1 MKPRIFS
8 SLVISSTLF
17 GGAAVADVDRYDAA
31 YRAALRP
38 DAGVIDVE
46 LKLTGEKLPSRIVLT
61 IDPRRHRKFS
71 STDPLQIEGN
81 EATWRPRG
89 KFSRLRYQF
98 VVNHERGSGGGY
110 ESYMTKDWAVFRGD
124 KMTPRF
130 KVKARRGLESRATL
144 EFTAPKGWSV
154 ITPYALGPERRYE
167 FDDPKRRLDRPQ
179 GWMLAGRIGARS
191 ETISGVRTIV
201 AAPAGDRARRQDMLA
216 FLNWNLPRLLEVFPG
231 FPRRVVIVS
240 AGDPM
245 WRGGL
250 SGPASMF
257 LHADRPLISENR
269 TSTLLHEL
277 AHIGMGIRADEE
289 SDWIV
294 EGLAEYY
301 SIETLR
307 RTGGISERRY
317 IQALA
322 SLEKWAKRAP
332 TLFGPRSNGA
342 TTARAVLTFKQVD
355 EELRTAT
362 DGKKS
367 LDDVARR
374 LAGTHGQVTLAG
386 LQKIAQEVAGRPLR
400 TLERDQL
407 VKAAPASVERS
418 R

>member
-17 GGAAVADVDRYDAA
+17 AAASHADVSRYDAA

-61 IDPRRHRKFS
+61 IDPQRHREFS
-71 STDPLQIEGN
+71 STDPLQIDGN

-98 VVNHERGSGGGY
+98 VVNHERSSGGY
-110 ESYMTKDWAVFRGD
+110 DSYMTKNWAVFRGD
-124 KMTPRF
+124 KMTPR
-130 KVKARRGLESRATL
+130 VRVTARKGLESRAAL

-154 ITPYALGPERRYE
+154 ITPYAPVGEHRYE
-167 FDDPKRRLDRPQ
+167 FDDPQRRLDRPQ
-179 GWMLAGRIGARS
+179 GWMLAGRIGTRG
-191 ETISGVRTIV
+191 EMIGGVQTIV
-201 AAPAGDRARRQDMLA
+201 AAPSGDNARRQDMLA
-216 FLNWNLPRLLEVFPG
+216 FLNWNLPRLLEVFPD
-231 FPRRVVIVS
+231 FPRRVLIVS

-301 SIETLR
+301 STEALR
-307 RTGGISERRY
+307 RSGGVSEKRHAE
-317 IQALA
+317 ALA
-322 SLEKWAKRAP
+322 SLETWAKRAP

-342 TTARAVLTFKQVD
+342 TTARAVLTLRQVD
-355 EELRTAT
+355 EELRSAT
-362 DGKKS
+362 HGRKS
-367 LDDVARR
+367 LDDVTRR
-374 LAGTHGQVTLAG
+374 LAAARGEVTLAR

-400 TLERDQL
+400 ALERDQL
-407 VKAAPASVERS
+407 MKSELMLTDR
-418 R
+418 

>member
-1 MKPRIFS
+1 MKPRITAA
-8 SLVISSTLF
+8 LLLSSTLF
-17 GGAAVADVDRYDAA
+17 GAASFADVNRYDAA

-38 DAGVIDVE
+38 DAGVIDLE
-46 LKLTGEKLPSRIVLT
+46 LKLSGEKLPSRIVLT
-61 IDPRRHRKFS
+61 IDPLRHKQFS

-81 EATWRPRG
+81 QATWRPRG

-98 VVNHERGSGGGY
+98 LVNHERSNGGY
-110 ESYMTKDWAVFRGD
+110 DSYMTKNWTVFRAD
-124 KMTPRF
+124 KMTPR
-130 KVKARRGLESRATL
+130 VRVTARRGLESRATL

-154 ITPYALGPERRYE
+154 ITPYAPAAEHRYE
-167 FDDPKRRLDRPQ
+167 FDDPQRRLDRPQ
-179 GWMLAGRIGARS
+179 GWMLAGKIGTRS
-191 ETISGVRTIV
+191 EVISGVQTLV
-201 AAPAGDRARRQDMLA
+201 AAPAGDSTRRQDTLA
-216 FLNWNLPRLLEVFPG
+216 FLNWNLPRLLEVFPN
-231 FPRRVVIVS
+231 FPRRVLIVS

-301 SIETLR
+301 SLEALR
-307 RTGGISERRY
+307 RSGGISERRY
-317 IQALA
+317 AEALG
-322 SLEKWAKRAP
+322 SLEKWATRAP
-332 TLFGPRSNGA
+332 TLFGAQSNGA
-342 TTARAVLTFKQVD
+342 TTARAVLTLRRVD
-355 EELRTAT
+355 EELRAAT
-362 DGKKS
+362 HGKKS
-367 LDDVARR
+367 LDDVTRR
-374 LAGTHGQVTLAG
+374 LAGARGEVTLAG

-407 VKAAPASVERS
+407 MNTAPAPVARS